1 MTVRMTTRYWD
12 GRRGAPSP
20 IWLLRCWRVG
30 FFLLAM
36 TSQTSFASE
45 ADKDTVKRILDG
57 CVTHDTVRDVA
68 GTLTVEWAQDANA
81 VYRRRVYRRIWQQ
94 LPAAG
99 AATKMNFLFVQ
110 EPASLHERSYL
121 RWDRAGVIED
131 WVYLPALQKT
141 RRATVRDS
149 EDALFRQVEE
159 ILALGLPP
167 LHGPFNIEW
176 GDVSLGIPNSVGG
189 RLEKAEG
196 AAESWRIGLL
206 LSEQGKCF
214 VKNVQYLDGK
224 GKPSRILTWSW
235 RVDTAGYFRNL
246 VQLQDTRDNQSLTFL
261 LSDTQVNTSY
271 PEDFF
276 SPSQMRSASRS
287 YTR

>member
-1 MTVRMTTRYWD
+1 MTLCVTTR
-12 GRRGAPSP
+12 RRGRQDGATLQS
-20 IWLLRCWRVG
+20 WRLRRAFVG
-30 FFLLAM
+30 LVLLAIL
-36 TSQTSFASE
+36 SPASLATE
-45 ADKDTVKRILDG
+45 ADRDTVQRILDG
-57 CVTHDTVRDVA
+57 CVTRETVRDVA

-94 LPAAG
+94 ALTAG
-99 AATKMNFLFVQ
+99 VATKMNFLFVQ

-141 RRATVRDS
+141 RRASVRDS
-149 EDALFRQVEE
+149 EDALFRQVDDT
-159 ILALGLPP
+159 LALGLPS

-176 GDVSLGIPNSVGG
+176 GDVNLGIPNAVGG

-196 AAESWRIGLL
+196 AAESWRIGLV

-214 VKNVQYLDGK
+214 VKSVQYLDNK
-224 GKPSRILTWSW
+224 GKPTRIMTWSW
-235 RVDTAGYFRNL
+235 RVETSGYFRNL
-246 VQLQDTRDNQSLTFL
+246 VQVQDTRDNQSLTFL